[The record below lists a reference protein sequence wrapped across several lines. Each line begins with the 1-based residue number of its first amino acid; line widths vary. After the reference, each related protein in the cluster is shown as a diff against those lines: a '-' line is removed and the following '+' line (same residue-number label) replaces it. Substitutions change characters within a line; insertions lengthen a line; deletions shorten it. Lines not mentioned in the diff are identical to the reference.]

1 MASGYPGRDL
11 RGSFGF
17 GTGSS
22 LYASY
27 QQVADGGGGGG
38 MLKRSV
44 SELERQQQ
52 QMQQALLLR
61 SVKQR
66 TNRSP
71 VQEVSLSSSSTSGFY
86 FRNPYPQAEASFVES
101 ERKSTSMRN
110 QLQELERRLLLDDED
125 DAVSVTAGSAATTSE
140 WSDVMDQLLSP
151 PPAAPVSTHNAP
163 SPSPSTSSS
172 ASSSAS
178 CSPSL
183 STSRQL
189 LLDTATAIAD
199 GNFETAASNLAVLK
213 RAANVRGDPDQRLTA
228 MMLSALLNRTGS
240 PSSAAAAAAHPFA
253 ELCSLEHQ
261 TATQMMYDIS
271 PCFKLGL
278 MAANLAILDAT
289 RDQPK
294 IHVVDF
300 DIGQGGQYAALI
312 HAVAERSR
320 QIPSLL
326 PPSLKITAVSDPT
339 LSFASPA
346 ATNNLKLIGDKIAK
360 LSSRLGLNVRFGVVH
375 KRTSELD
382 AAALG
387 CEQGEALAVNFSFVL
402 SKIADESVSP
412 ANPRD
417 ELLRR
422 VKSLGPKVVTVVE
435 QEVNF
440 NTAPFPARF
449 TDACS
454 YYGSLLDSLDALAGR
469 DSADRARVE
478 ACLGRKVA
486 NAVAREGPDRLERPE
501 VFGKWRAR
509 MGMAGLKPVEFGP
522 AVVEPVRSRFGSFR
536 SVPGFT
542 FKEEAG
548 GLGFGWM
555 GRVLTVASAWR

>member
-17 GTGSS
+17 TTTAGSS
-22 LYASY
+22 VYASY
-27 QQVADGGGGGG
+27 QPLTGGGGGG
-38 MLKRSV
+38 VLKRSV
-44 SELERQQQ
+44 SELEREQQT
-52 QMQQALLLR
+52 LLFR
-61 SVKQR
+61 SVKKR
-66 TNRSP
+66 TDA
-71 VQEVSLSSSSTSGFY
+71 SLSSSSGFN
-86 FRNPYPQAEASFVES
+86 FRNPCPAVAPPVSLVVES
-101 ERKSTSMRN
+101 DKKSSVLN
-110 QLQELERRLLLDDED
+110 HQLQELERQLLLDDDDD
-125 DAVSVTAGSAATTSE
+125 DAVSATGSAVTTSE
-140 WSDVMDQLLSP
+140 WSEAIDQLLSP
-151 PPAAPVSTHNAP
+151 PPPAPTLTIHNALSP
-163 SPSPSTSSS
+163 SPSPSTST
-172 ASSSAS
+172 SSSTSSTAS
-178 CSPSL
+178 CSPNH

-189 LLDTATAIAD
+189 LLETAAAIAD
-199 GNFETAASNLAVLK
+199 GNFETASSNLASLK
-213 RAANVRGDPDQRLTA
+213 RAANIRGDPDQRLTA
-228 MMLSALLNRTGS
+228 MMLSALVARATGS
-240 PSSAAAAAAHPFA
+240 AAAAHPFA

-289 RDQPK
+289 RESPS

-320 QIPSLL
+320 QIPSLP

-339 LSFASPA
+339 LSFTSLSLAT
-346 ATNNLKLIGDKIAK
+346 TNNLNLIADKIAK
-360 LSSRLGLNVRFGVVH
+360 LSDRLGLDVRFNIVNR
-375 KRTSELD
+375 RTSELD
-382 AAALG
+382 ATVLG
-387 CEQGEALAVNFSFVL
+387 CEQGEALAVNFSFAL

-422 VKSLGPKVVTVVE
+422 VRSLGPKVVTVVE

-449 TDACS
+449 ADACA
-454 YYGSLLDSLDALAGR
+454 YYGSLLDSLDAMSGR

-486 NAVAREGPDRLERPE
+486 NAVAKEGSDRLERPE

-509 MGMAGLKPVEFGP
+509 MGMAGLKPVAFGP
-522 AVVEPVRSRFGSFR
+522 AVVEPVKSRFATLR

-548 GLGFGWM
+548 RLGFGWM